1 MPDLAPITTALT
13 QAFPQLR
20 PIVPVKLLGAGFSSI
35 AVETA
40 GGIVFRI
47 ARTPHAGQRYQ
58 HEARLLPVLQPHLPM
73 AIPQPQ
79 FHLTASS
86 AFPFGLIGYPK
97 LPGTPLQLD
106 APLTRQQ
113 GQHFARQIGAIIH
126 ALQCVPLSALNL
138 SDSFT
143 TQHTRWTDQ
152 HQQIMPAL
160 KNLLEPAEYANIDRW
175 WDAFLTHTRMQHYP
189 PVVQHGD
196 LWFENLLAQGD
207 QITGLL
213 DFENLTIGD
222 PAQDFVPQLYLG
234 ETFLRW
240 VIDGYQQAGG
250 QLDPGFDDRLRQL
263 WAVREFGGVAYALDH
278 DLAEMPD
285 ALAKIRRGPLLNPAG
300 LDGWRRDW
308 RT

>member
-1 MPDLAPITTALT
+1 MTDLASITAALT
-13 QAFPQLR
+13 QALPQLR
-20 PIVPVKLLGAGFSSI
+20 PIAPLTWLGSGFSSSV
-35 AVETA
+35 VETA

-47 ARTPHAGQRYQ
+47 ARTPQAGQRYQ
-58 HEARLLPVLQPHLPM
+58 HEARLLPALQPHLPI
-73 AIPQPQ
+73 AVPQPEFYLKQ
-79 FHLTASS
+79 SP
-86 AFPFGLIGYPK
+86 AFPYGLIGYPK
-97 LPGTPLQLD
+97 LTGTPLQLD

-113 GQHFARQIGAIIH
+113 GQHLARQIGAIIH
-126 ALQCVPLSALNL
+126 ALQQIPVSALNL

-143 TQHTRWTDQ
+143 TQHALWT
-152 HQQIMPAL
+152 QQRQQVMPAL
-160 KNLLEPAEYANIDRW
+160 KHLLQPAEYARLNHW
-175 WDAFLTHTRMQHYP
+175 WDTFLADTRLREYT

-213 DFENLTIGD
+213 DFENLAIGD

-240 VIDGYQQAGG
+240 VMNGYQQAGD
-250 QLDPGFDDRLRQL
+250 QFDPGFDHRLHQL
-263 WAVREFGGVAYALDH
+263 WAVREFGGVVYALEH
-278 DLAEMPD
+278 DPAEMPD

-308 RT
+308 LA